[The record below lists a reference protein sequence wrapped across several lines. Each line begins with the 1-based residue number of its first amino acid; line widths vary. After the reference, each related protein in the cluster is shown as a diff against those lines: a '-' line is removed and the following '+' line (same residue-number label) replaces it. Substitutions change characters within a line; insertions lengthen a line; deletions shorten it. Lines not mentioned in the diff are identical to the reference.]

1 MILNDFG
8 IGVYLTDEKYDS
20 CVKKV
25 VEALKSELPEEAQTI
40 GVITSICNDVI
51 DHAKSRK
58 IYL

>member
-1 MILNDFG
+1 MVLNDFG

-40 GVITSICNDVI
+40 GVITSICDGVI
-51 DHAKSRK
+51 DHAKSRR